1 MKCVSSFYRR
11 GGMQMEQDAGWGIF
25 LSDDRRY
32 ADFIN
37 GCVYGG
43 RQVVK
48 EEHIQETDTKITL
61 RERVSGR
68 KRYFVKFRD
77 IVRKVICGVNFAVIG
92 VESQETK
99 DYAYPIRN
107 MIYDAGEYEKQLR
120 KIRKAVRTKK
130 GSLSPGEY
138 LYGFRKEDRIKPA
151 VTFLLYAG
159 KEPWEKPE
167 DLWDM
172 LDFTDI
178 PDSLREK
185 VQNYRINLID
195 IRRLQDTSVFQT
207 DIREV
212 FDFIRC
218 SENKNELKELVENNR
233 YFRHMEE
240 DAFDVA
246 TGYASASELKMA
258 KEKYLEQGG
267 INMCT
272 AIQEMMADSRA
283 EGFNLGISQ
292 GISQGINQG
301 KRQIIRNMLAR
312 GMSDEDIMALA
323 ECAQEE
329 VDKVRQGRENILSN
343 QIL

>member
-1 MKCVSSFYRR
+1 MESPSFYKR
-11 GGMQMEQDAGWGIF
+11 GGMQMEQDAGWSIF

-43 RQVVK
+43 RQIVQ
-48 EEHIQETDTKITL
+48 EEHIQEMDTKLSL

-68 KRYFVKFRD
+68 KRYLVKFRD
-77 IVRKVICGVNFAVIG
+77 IVRKVIFGMNFAIIG
-92 VESQETK
+92 VESQENK
-99 DYAYPIRN
+99 DYAFPVRN

-120 KIRKAVRTKK
+120 KIRKAVRAKK
-130 GSLSPGEY
+130 GKLSPGEY
-138 LYGFRKEDRIKPA
+138 LYGFRKEDRMKPA

-159 KEPWEKPE
+159 KEPWENPE

-195 IRRLQDTSVFQT
+195 IRRLPDTSVFQT

-233 YFRHMEE
+233 YFRHMDEE
-240 DAFDVA
+240 AFDVA
-246 TGYASASELKMA
+246 VGYASAPELKVA
-258 KEKYLEQGG
+258 KEKYADKGG

-272 AIQEMMADSRA
+272 AIQEMMADSREEGRM

-292 GISQGINQG
+292 GISQGRADGIRDN
-301 KRQIIRNMLAR
+301 RCQIIRNMLSR

-323 ECAQEE
+323 ECSREE
-329 VDKVRQGRENILSN
+329 VDKVRQG
-343 QIL
+343 

>member
-1 MKCVSSFYRR
+1 
-11 GGMQMEQDAGWGIF
+11 
-25 LSDDRRY
+25 
-32 ADFIN
+32 
-37 GCVYGG
+37 
-43 RQVVK
+43 
-48 EEHIQETDTKITL
+48 
-61 RERVSGR
+61 
-68 KRYFVKFRD
+68 
-77 IVRKVICGVNFAVIG
+77 
-92 VESQETK
+92 
-99 DYAYPIRN
+99 
-107 MIYDAGEYEKQLR
+107 
-120 KIRKAVRTKK
+120 
-130 GSLSPGEY
+130 
-138 LYGFRKEDRIKPA
+138 
-151 VTFLLYAG
+151 
-159 KEPWEKPE
+159 
-167 DLWDM
+167 
-172 LDFTDI
+172 
-178 PDSLREK
+178 
-185 VQNYRINLID
+185 
-195 IRRLQDTSVFQT
+195 LQDTSVFQT